1 MFQDGE
7 IVKQDILLRTHPQLL
22 SDRRQVCLQVLAVD
36 DDGSRSGRVESR
48 QQGSAR
54 ENKSA
59 GRAQAAAAPNTSDPM
74 SSARCTHPAKSA
86 HLPPPYFLHS
96 QLKVGGG

>member
-48 QQGSAR
+48 QQGSISFLMFR
-54 ENKSA
+54 PVFRPSDTGRVGTVFNLDSPSA
-59 GRAQAAAAPNTSDPM
+59 LRPVGQDQRGDVTETKQA
-74 SSARCTHPAKSA
+74 
-86 HLPPPYFLHS
+86 
-96 QLKVGGG
+96 